1 VATRST
7 QRTTAAAAMLALFA
21 GCGGGNTYVEPKPPE
36 VTVGSPIR
44 REVISYNEYTGTAQP
59 ILTVEIRARVRG
71 FLKERLYTEGAAV
84 KAGDLLLV
92 IDEEPFKLNLN
103 QARTRQ
109 AEADA
114 ALRKAKES
122 KAREIAQAQV
132 ALDES
137 QLLLARI
144 DETRERNLLN
154 RNAASREELD
164 RAEAN
169 RKKNEAQVQSALA
182 NQAQAKADY
191 DINILS
197 ADAGVAAARSAVRN
211 AEIDL
216 SYCRMTAPID
226 GRIGRAS
233 VDVGNLV
240 GDAAQSSLLATI
252 VKIDPIY
259 AYMSV
264 SEADVLTY
272 RAKQRALRAAG
283 EAEGEADEVDL
294 ALADEVGY
302 PHRGKID
309 YVDPGVDP
317 GTGTIRLRA
326 IFPNADRAILPGL
339 FVRVRV
345 PTGTDPAALLVPER
359 ALGSDQSGQYLL
371 VVGKDDL
378 VEQRPVKVGTLQGD
392 LRVVSGKI
400 DLNDRI
406 VVDGLLRARPGQKVT
421 PKPIAPAVASAAGGG
436 GGPAGTSDGDAT
448 SH

>member
-1 VATRST
+1 MASRST
-7 QRTTAAAAMLALFA
+7 QRTTAAATLLALFA
-21 GCGGGNTYVEPKPPE
+21 GCGGENTYVEPKPPE
-36 VTVGSPIR
+36 VTVGLPVR

-92 IDEEPFKLNLN
+92 IDEEPFQLNLD

-122 KAREIAQAQV
+122 KAREIARSQV

-182 NQAQAKADY
+182 NLDQAKADY

-197 ADAGVAAARSAVRN
+197 AEAGLAAARSVVRN
-211 AEIDL
+211 AELDL
-216 SYCRMTAPID
+216 GYCRMTAPID
-226 GRIGRAS
+226 GLIGRAS

-252 VKIDPIY
+252 VTIDPIY
-259 AYMSV
+259 TYMSV
-264 SEADVLTY
+264 SESDVLTY
-272 RAKQRALRAAG
+272 RARQRALRAAG
-283 EAEGEADEVDL
+283 KAESEAEVVDMGMADE
-294 ALADEVGY
+294 EGY

-309 YVDPGVDP
+309 YSDPGVDP
-317 GTGTIRLRA
+317 GTGTIRLRG
-326 IFPNADRAILPGL
+326 IFPNTDRAILPGL

-345 PTGTDPAALLVPER
+345 PIGDASAALLVPER
-359 ALGSDQSGQYLL
+359 ALGLDQTGQFLL
-371 VVGKDDL
+371 VVGKGDL
-378 VEQRPVKVGTLQGD
+378 VEQRTVKAGTLQGD
-392 LRVVSGKI
+392 MRVVTGNI
-400 DLNDRI
+400 NLTDRI

-421 PKPIAPAVASAAGGG
+421 PKPSAPAVASAAGGG
-436 GGPAGTSDGDAT
+436 GGRARMSDGDAT